1 MNPILKHRATLIKIV
16 ALVLLI
22 LLLLLAP
29 PALKRAELKAPDPT
43 FLLLDRR
50 GRHLARMGA
59 EGDGE
64 HGFWPVEAL
73 PERVAT
79 ATLTLEDQ
87 RFWSH
92 PGVDPLA
99 IARAAWQ
106 NMGAGRRV
114 SGASTIAMQVAR
126 MQSPGSRTFR
136 NKAVEAL
143 TALFLT
149 IRYGREALLKHY
161 LKIAPYGNRVHGVA
175 YAARLYLDKPVE
187 DLSWAEIAFLSAIP
201 QAPGRMNPFNPMGR
215 MHVRNRGMRML
226 ALLHERGSI
235 SREEWDLARGQLLRL
250 RLPEQKRRRHSAL
263 HAILKLETMLRS
275 AESGSAARR
284 KSGLVHTT
292 LDLELQDWVALLAK
306 RYLEKWRPDG
316 AGNTAV
322 IVTKRDNPE
331 VLAWLG
337 SADYFGSDAGA
348 IDYTRVSRSPGSALK
363 PFVYA
368 LALERGR
375 ITPAT
380 VLDDLRSAA
389 MGVNNADMAWLGP
402 MIPRRALANSR
413 NVPAI
418 QLIKTVGVDEVYLF
432 LRELGLHADEQSA
445 RYYGLCMAVG
455 CLPTSLEKLVRAY
468 GALAN
473 DGLFRDLEW
482 FQGRKAGSPRRV
494 LSETSARQITLF
506 LSDPM
511 ARLPSFPRMG
521 STEYPFPAAVK
532 TGTSQGYRDAWAMVY
547 SRDYMVGVWVGRP
560 DSGPMNKLGGSHAA
574 ARLARRILLHLHPDQ
589 AAGMADLG
597 FPPPK
602 GYAPVEISVYTGQ
615 RPAGAGEPTLLEW
628 FPGGV
633 VPGES
638 QTGTVHR
645 IDVRNNLLATSWTPP
660 EMIRERAFI
669 HLPPRYASWARGA
682 DIPLP
687 PTEFSPRDLP
697 PGIQI
702 NSAAKT
708 GAPGTYTLK
717 GVQPVHLAIDSP
729 EDGLRL
735 LFNPETPASRSSLAL
750 RASTSV
756 VVPEVLWCVDG
767 QPYKLADPARP
778 VRWPL
783 RSGVHS
789 FQVRLPFRD
798 EMSKIVR
805 VVVE

>member
-1 MNPILKHRATLIKIV
+1 MIHILKNRATLIKIT
-16 ALVLLI
+16 ALVLSVF
-22 LLLLLAP
+22 LLLLAP
-29 PALKRAELKAPDPT
+29 PALERAELKAPNPT
-43 FLLLDRR
+43 LLLLDRH
-50 GRHLARMGA
+50 GRHLARIGG
-59 EGDGE
+59 EGEGG
-64 HGFWPVEAL
+64 HGFWPLEKL

-79 ATLTLEDQ
+79 ATLALEDR
-87 RFWSH
+87 RFWKH

-99 IARAAWQ
+99 IARAIRQ
-106 NMGAGRRV
+106 NMGADRRV

-126 MQSPGSRTFR
+126 MQAPESRTYYH
-136 NKAVEAL
+136 KAVEAL

-149 IRYGREALLKHY
+149 IRYGREAVLKHY
-161 LKIAPYGNRVHGVA
+161 MKIVPYGNRAHGIA

-201 QAPGRMNPFNPMGR
+201 QAPGRMNPFHPGGR
-215 MHVRNRGMRML
+215 MHAIERGMRML
-226 ALLHERGSI
+226 AILHERGSI
-235 SREEWDLARGQLLRL
+235 SSEEWDLARGQLLRL
-250 RLPEQKRRRHSAL
+250 RLPGRKERQTDTL
-263 HAILKLETMLRS
+263 HAILKLETLLRPTAS
-275 AESGSAARR
+275 PGIQPG
-284 KSGLVHTT
+284 KGLVHTT
-292 LDLELQDWVALLAK
+292 LDLKLQDKVALLA
-306 RYLEKWRPDG
+306 RVYLKKWRPDG
-316 AGNTAV
+316 AGNTSV
-322 IVTKRDNPE
+322 IVTKRDTLE

-348 IDYTRVSRSPGSALK
+348 IDYTRVKRSPGSALK

-380 VLDDLRSAA
+380 VLDDLWTAA
-389 MGVNNADMAWLGP
+389 MGVNNADMTWLGP

-418 QLIKTVGVDEVYLF
+418 QLMKTVGVDEVYLF
-432 LRELGLHADEQSA
+432 LRDLGLHADERSA

-455 CLPTSLEKLVRAY
+455 CLPTTLEKLVRAY

-473 DGLFRDLEW
+473 DGLLRDLNW
-482 FQGRKAGSPRRV
+482 FQGQKTGPPARV

-560 DSGPMNKLGGSHAA
+560 DSGPMNKLGGSRAA
-574 ARLARRILLHLHPDQ
+574 ANLAQRILLHLHPDQ
-589 AAGMADLG
+589 TTGMADLG

-602 GYAPVEISVYTGQ
+602 EYKPVEISVYTGQ

-628 FPGGV
+628 FPGGLA
-633 VPGES
+633 PREN
-638 QTGTVHR
+638 QTGQVHR
-645 IDVRNNLLATSWTPP
+645 IDVRDNLLATSRTPP
-660 EMIRERAFI
+660 EMVRERAFI
-669 HLPPRYASWARGA
+669 HLPRRYASWARA
-682 DIPLP
+682 NNIPLP
-687 PTEFSPRDLP
+687 PTEFSPLDLP

-702 NSAAKT
+702 HSAALT
-708 GAPGTYTLK
+708 GPLETYTLK
-717 GVQPVHLAIDSP
+717 GEQPVLLAIDSP

-735 LFNPETPASRSSLAL
+735 LTNPETPGTRSSLAL
-750 RASTSV
+750 RVSTSV
-756 VVPEVLWCVDG
+756 AVPEILWCVDG
-767 QPYKLADPARP
+767 RPYKLADPTRP

-783 RSGVHS
+783 RSGSHT
-789 FQVRLPFRD
+789 FQARLPFRD

-805 VVVE
+805 ITVE